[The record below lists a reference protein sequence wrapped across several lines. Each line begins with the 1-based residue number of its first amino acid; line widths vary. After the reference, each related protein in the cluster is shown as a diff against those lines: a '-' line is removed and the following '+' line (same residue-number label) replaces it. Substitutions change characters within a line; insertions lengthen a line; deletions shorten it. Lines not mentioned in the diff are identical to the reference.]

1 MGNSNTMRPDSITI
15 EDMDIASDIGIKIH
29 GSDDLNDEE
38 LVKYNISDNLD
49 KINKQLIK
57 EIKN

>member
-1 MGNSNTMRPDSITI
+1 MSNSNTMRPDSITI
-15 EDMDIASDIGIKIH
+15 KDMDKASDLGTKKH
-29 GSDDLNDEE
+29 GSDDLNDAE